1 MMMEPFHL
9 KFGDVAEKE
18 TRCIILSNDSNYNLP
33 SGEFFFTES
42 YCNDPSCDC
51 RRIFINVIHK
61 NKIIAT
67 IGYGW
72 ESLDFYKKWMGRG
85 GDDDFFDDI
94 KGPVLEPTGNYSQ
107 YSDEVLRLFND
118 LLLND
123 NVFIERLKR
132 HYEMFKSSLK
142 EKQMDEDSMDD
153 DELEFSDQEIK
164 IFDLLDKARY
174 HRNVS
179 CNDKKAIKI
188 CDEILDMD
196 ENNRDAMLIKAG
208 ALGHIGRNKESLY
221 LINSIKD
228 KWSNHW
234 EAYYLLG
241 LHLFNKNERKAMQA
255 FKKSLELEE
264 RFDNLVSAAQL
275 AYFMGKHNY
284 QKYLDKAEKLDSQR
298 FKNFMKTCWT
308 YDLN

>member
-1 MMMEPFHL
+1 MEPFYL

-18 TRCIILSNDSNYNLP
+18 TRCIILSDDSAYNLP
-33 SGEFFFTES
+33 SGKFFFTES

-51 RRIFINVIHK
+51 RKAFINVIHK

-72 ESLDFYKKWMGRG
+72 ESLDFYEKWMA
-85 GDDDFFDDI
+85 GDDDLIGELIDDI

-107 YSDEVLRLFND
+107 YSNEALRLFKD
-118 LLLND
+118 FLLND

-132 HYEMFKSSLK
+132 HYKMFKSSLK
-142 EKQMDEDSMDD
+142 NKEMDEDIMGDNEKESF
-153 DELEFSDQEIK
+153 EQKNK
-164 IFDLLDKARY
+164 IFDLLDEARY

-179 CNDKKAIKI
+179 YNDKKAIKI
-188 CDEILDMD
+188 CDEILDID

-208 ALGHIGRNKESLY
+208 ALSHVGRNKEALH

-228 KWSNHW
+228 KWPNHW
-234 EAYYLLG
+234 EAYYLVG

-255 FKKSLELEE
+255 FKKSLEIEE

-284 QKYLDKAEKLDSQR
+284 QEYLDKAEKLEPER
-298 FKNFMKTCWT
+298 FKNFMKRYWT